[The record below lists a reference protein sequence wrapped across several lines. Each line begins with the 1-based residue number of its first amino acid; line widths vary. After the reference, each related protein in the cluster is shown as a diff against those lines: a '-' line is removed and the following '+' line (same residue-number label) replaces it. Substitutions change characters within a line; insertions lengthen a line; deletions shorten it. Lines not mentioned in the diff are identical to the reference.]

1 MDAKRRDGPK
11 QTKKRERSMYERAPN
26 GSVKV
31 AVLEGSIVTV
41 DTYKRDPSQYP
52 FVTIPWNVIESKI
65 LPYLDYADCMS
76 LAKTTRQ
83 WYRRI
88 AEIAGR
94 KCAVAIKNLLAG
106 YRDKRYEKLTAIV
119 NKISEYA
126 AGLDK
131 ITPMAIRCFQQM
143 QRITWNSRF
152 EINGVIGSYCS
163 DVIAEN
169 IRKMLKNIVLHGSLE
184 SYKAHSIENTARL
197 DSIYQERIDNCEEKL
212 QDFKNY
218 MFTKGYWIDMR
229 LDINRTSRRH
239 PTVLPSFI
247 QRLEN
252 KDSPENVEIV
262 AIVKTL
268 QKFDIDALKADD
280 PKEIGECLVRHRLAT
295 RTTAS
300 YAIPGQL
307 TAEQLLF
314 GL

>member
-1 MDAKRRDGPK
+1 MNSSGRDKSETRKRCRVVYP
-11 QTKKRERSMYERAPN
+11 RAPN

-31 AVLEGSIVTV
+31 VVLESSIVTV
-41 DTYKRDPSQYP
+41 KTYERDPSQYP
-52 FVTIPWNVIESKI
+52 FVTTPWNVIETKI

-88 AEIAGR
+88 AEIACR

-106 YRDKRYEKLTAIV
+106 YLQLRYEKLTATV
-119 NKISEYA
+119 NRISEYF

-152 EINGVIGSYCS
+152 EINGVVPSYCS

-197 DSIYQERIDNCEEKL
+197 DAIYQVRIDNCEEKL
-212 QDFKNY
+212 QDFKDY
-218 MFTKGYWIDMR
+218 MFTKGYWINIR
-229 LDINRTSRRH
+229 LDINRASRRH

-252 KDSPENVEIV
+252 KDSPENAKIV
-262 AIVKTL
+262 AVVKTL
-268 QKFDIDALKADD
+268 QKFDIDALKTDD
-280 PKEIGECLVRHRLAT
+280 PNEIGECFVRHRLAT
-295 RTTAS
+295 RTIAS